1 VPSTMIKDAMK
12 RVDAGMEPL
21 LGAIAGLLL
30 FCMMT
35 LTFID
40 VVLRYLFN
48 APLRGS
54 FEITE
59 LMLVVLIFAALPLV
73 SRREEHVVM
82 DFLDRFLPLAIYRA
96 LRALEHIVSAAA
108 MTGMG
113 CLLWQKASKLAAYGD
128 TTAVL
133 RIELAPFVYAIALL
147 IFITALIHLGLV
159 FSRRRDPRDDPA
171 DEIRDRDAG
180 AAP

>member
-1 VPSTMIKDAMK
+1 MTLLD
-12 RVDAGMEPL
+12 RGLEPL
-21 LGAIAGLLL
+21 LGAIAGVLL
-30 FCMMT
+30 FGMMT

-82 DFLDRFLPLAIYRA
+82 DFMDRFLALKVYRA
-96 LRALEHIVSAAA
+96 LRALEHVVSAAV

-113 CLLWQKASKLAAYGD
+113 CLLWQKAAKLAAYGD
-128 TTAVL
+128 TSAVL

-147 IFITALIHLGLV
+147 IFVTALIHLALV
-159 FSRRRDPRDDPA
+159 FSRRRDPRDDPG
-171 DEIRDRDAG
+171 DETRETG
-180 AAP
+180 AA